1 MERRFELGTQPLCIF
16 RSLYAAFENTWKTMK
31 GREREREKERK
42 RERETDRE
50 EYLARQKPLVA

>member
-1 MERRFELGTQPLCIF
+1 MAARGKRKKRIC
-16 RSLYAAFENTWKTMK
+16 RAFENTWKTMK